1 MDKKNIQGSLPI
13 DCDFSFVCLL
23 LPEIFSK
30 IINITGNNFSIFS
43 YGIIFL
49 VQLWTVNNYHWYL
62 KQQLEFPASLKDRVA
77 CFTWDPEVSLRM
89 HLMTKGKSYIK
100 SINLLKT
107 HFHPT
112 GCTSTSCFCFE
123 VLASLNVAIR
133 LLVGSLV
140 CSHNV
145 ETSCSLSYIG

>member
-1 MDKKNIQGSLPI
+1 MEFEYCHYECEKLLWIKNIQGSLPI

-89 HLMTKGKSYIK
+89 HLITKGKSHIK
-100 SINLLKT
+100 SI
-107 HFHPT
+107 
-112 GCTSTSCFCFE
+112 C
-123 VLASLNVAIR
+123 
-133 LLVGSLV
+133 
-140 CSHNV
+140 
-145 ETSCSLSYIG
+145 

>member
-1 MDKKNIQGSLPI
+1 MALGLIICTQKLTFVELEYYHCKCEKLLGSLPI
-13 DCDFSFVCLL
+13 DCDFSFVYLL

-30 IINITGNNFSIFS
+30 IINITGNNFSMFS

-100 SINLLKT
+100 SI
-107 HFHPT
+107 
-112 GCTSTSCFCFE
+112 
-123 VLASLNVAIR
+123 
-133 LLVGSLV
+133 
-140 CSHNV
+140 
-145 ETSCSLSYIG
+145 Y

>member
-1 MDKKNIQGSLPI
+1 MSIAIVNVKNYPWIKNIRGSLPI

-23 LPEIFSK
+23 LPKIFSK

-43 YGIIFL
+43 YGIVFL

-89 HLMTKGKSYIK
+89 HLMTKGKSYVK
-100 SINLLKT
+100 SI
-107 HFHPT
+107 
-112 GCTSTSCFCFE
+112 
-123 VLASLNVAIR
+123 
-133 LLVGSLV
+133 
-140 CSHNV
+140 
-145 ETSCSLSYIG
+145 Y

>member
-1 MDKKNIQGSLPI
+1 MPI

-30 IINITGNNFSIFS
+30 IIDITSNNFSIFS

-77 CFTWDPEVSLRM
+77 CFAWDPEVSLRM
-89 HLMTKGKSYIK
+89 HLITKGKSHIK
-100 SINLLKT
+100 SI
-107 HFHPT
+107 
-112 GCTSTSCFCFE
+112 C
-123 VLASLNVAIR
+123 
-133 LLVGSLV
+133 
-140 CSHNV
+140 
-145 ETSCSLSYIG
+145 

>member
-1 MDKKNIQGSLPI
+1 MMALGLIICTQKLSFVELEYCHNNCEKLLWIKNIQESLPI
-13 DCDFSFVCLL
+13 DCDFGFVCLL

-30 IINITGNNFSIFS
+30 IINVTGNNFSIFS

-100 SINLLKT
+100 SI
-107 HFHPT
+107 
-112 GCTSTSCFCFE
+112 
-123 VLASLNVAIR
+123 
-133 LLVGSLV
+133 
-140 CSHNV
+140 
-145 ETSCSLSYIG
+145 Y